1 MVNMQIV
8 EFNKL
13 IKELIKEL
21 SLCRK
26 FKYTGELNIKN
37 NQGRTWIFYYQYGQV
52 VWATGGKHPYR
63 RLCRNILQYSPQV
76 DISNSK
82 YFTEN
87 ILVDYWDYLVLKTL
101 YANQDISKPDINN
114 IVKSTI
120 SEVLFDIFQHIN
132 SSSLSFDKNQELL
145 LKPSF
150 SSIDINTLVS
160 QVGESL
166 YKWKEAGL
174 EGICP
179 ELVPVLQQPEQ
190 LKQQVTPLVYQNLQR
205 LINGKNTLWEI
216 SVKMKKNIVQITRSL
231 LPYIRQ
237 NIINLI
243 EVPDLP
249 LPTNKIK
256 KISQFKVAKNTN
268 VPLIACIDDSPQ
280 ICQIL
285 DQIITAHGMRFIGI
299 EHPLQALPILI
310 ENKPD
315 LIFLDLV
322 MPVVSGYEVC
332 EQLRRCSYFTKTP
345 IVILTGNDGVFD
357 RVRSRVFGA
366 TEFITKP
373 VESEKIIRVVDKYL
387 QPKTRVTNF
396 SNSVFSYQNL

>member
-1 MVNMQIV
+1 MLNMQIV
-8 EFNKL
+8 EFNKM
-13 IKELIKEL
+13 IQELIKEL

-26 FKYTGELNIKN
+26 SKYTGELNIKN

-52 VWATGGKHPYR
+52 VWATGGTHPYR
-63 RLCRNILQYSPQV
+63 RLCRNILQYSPQI
-76 DISNSK
+76 DITQEK

-87 ILVDYWDYLVLKTL
+87 ILVDYWDYLMLKTL
-101 YANQDISKPDINN
+101 YSNQEITEQDINN
-114 IVKSTI
+114 IVESTI
-120 SEVLFDIFQHIN
+120 SEILFDIFQHID

-145 LKPSF
+145 LNPSF
-150 SSIDINTLVS
+150 SSIDMNILIN
-160 QVGESL
+160 QVRESL

-174 EGICP
+174 EGIYP

-190 LKQQVTPLVYQNLQR
+190 LKKQVSLLVYQNLQR
-205 LINGKNTLWEI
+205 LINGKNTLSEI
-216 SVKMKKNIVQITRSL
+216 AVKMKKSTLQITRSL
-231 LPYIRQ
+231 LPYTRQ
-237 NIINLI
+237 NIISLI
-243 EVPDLP
+243 ELPDLP

-256 KISQFKVAKNTN
+256 KIAQFTVAKNTN

-285 DQIITAHGMRFIGI
+285 GQIITAHGMRFIGI
-299 EHPLQALPILI
+299 EHPLQTLPILI

-332 EQLRRCSYFTKTP
+332 EQLRRCSLFTKTP
-345 IVILTGNDGVFD
+345 IVILTGSNGVFD
-357 RVRSRVFGA
+357 RVRSQVFGA

-373 VESEKIIRVVDKYL
+373 VETENIIRVVDKYL
-387 QPKTRVTNF
+387 QIPSQVNNNSFFQVAF
-396 SNSVFSYQNL
+396 S